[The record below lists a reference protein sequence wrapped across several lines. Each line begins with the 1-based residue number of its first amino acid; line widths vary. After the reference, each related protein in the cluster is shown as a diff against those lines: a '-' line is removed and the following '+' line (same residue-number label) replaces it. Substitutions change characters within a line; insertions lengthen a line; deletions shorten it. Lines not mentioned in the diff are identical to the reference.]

1 MRTSASY
8 RGIFEGRAALVTGG
22 AAGIGKALCEAL
34 AAAGADVWLT
44 DRDGAAAHAAAAALQ
59 AQAPAGTVR
68 AQALDVTDAV
78 AFAKAARTVQETSGL
93 PVDFLFNNAG
103 MGLAGEVH
111 ETRPEDWRRV
121 MEVNLWGVLNGVE
134 AVYGGMRARG
144 RGWIVNVASG
154 AALVPRPGMAAY
166 AASKAAVLALSVS
179 MRAEAAAQGVKVCC
193 VCPGPVATDI
203 TRTTTYRGVDPAR
216 LLKKAPVK
224 GISAQACAR
233 EALDGVA
240 QDRAIIPI
248 TGILKVEW
256 LLYRLCPPLVDRL
269 SALRARA
276 FRESRG

>member
-44 DRDGAAAHAAAAALQ
+44 DREGAAARAAADALQ
-59 AQAPAGTVR
+59 AQSLAGTVR
-68 AQALDVTDAV
+68 ALALDVTDAA
-78 AFAKAARTVQETSGL
+78 AFAQATRTVQETSGL
-93 PVDFLFNNAG
+93 PIDFLFNNAG

-216 LLKKAPVK
+216 LLKKAPTK
-224 GISAQACAR
+224 GISPQACAR
-233 EALDGVA
+233 EALAGVA
-240 QDRAIIPI
+240 QDRAIIPV
-248 TGILKVEW
+248 TGILKAEW
-256 LLYRLCPPLVDRL
+256 LLYRLCPPLIDRL